1 MATDLLAVDSNAGEV
16 AEGVAVDGG
25 RAGDS
30 PLMNE
35 TKSRTEPLID
45 TPAFA
50 ATRRFP

>member
-16 AEGVAVDGG
+16 AEGAAVDGG

-35 TKSRTEPLID
+35 TKRPLID

-50 ATRRFP
+50 ATRRLR